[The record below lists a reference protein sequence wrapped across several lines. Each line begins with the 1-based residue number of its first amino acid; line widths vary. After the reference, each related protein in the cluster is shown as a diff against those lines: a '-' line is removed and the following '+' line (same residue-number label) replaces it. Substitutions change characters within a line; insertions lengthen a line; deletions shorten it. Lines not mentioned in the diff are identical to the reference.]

1 MARRP
6 EVACY
11 TRVWSPDGTPSAAH
25 VRDIDSKFGHCT
37 PGEGTAE
44 KGQRVPGAGQV
55 EQGGGGGVTSGVP
68 CRGVCRDCAHG
79 CSTCDV
85 IFISPAQPIFARP
98 QGCCPEGLYLQ
109 PFGPW
114 GYQRSCI
121 RDRLAPNAL
130 SQRRLCQHRPFSPH
144 HLVARCTMTSSAR
157 PLSFICLPSTD
168 RLWGRTVRCARAVRI
183 GHSPPR
189 VCSFLGVGLPQGTI
203 AIVYPCSINPPPSC
217 VYVPLQ
223 TGTLR
228 PVYGDTFSGCL
239 PRGIIFCSHF
249 SDPLLHSPWT
259 LMLEIGCAT
268 LAPMGCE
275 FLPQWWG
282 LRPTD

>member
-1 MARRP
+1 MRALFEHTVKRYKQQCNASLRP
-6 EVACY
+6 RQPCSCPATVVI
-11 TRVWSPDGTPSAAH
+11 RL
-25 VRDIDSKFGHCT
+25 
-37 PGEGTAE
+37 
-44 KGQRVPGAGQV
+44 VPY
-55 EQGGGGGVTSGVP
+55 SDL
-68 CRGVCRDCAHG
+68 R
-79 CSTCDV
+79 
-85 IFISPAQPIFARP
+85 
-98 QGCCPEGLYLQ
+98 
-109 PFGPW
+109 
-114 GYQRSCI
+114 
-121 RDRLAPNAL
+121 
-130 SQRRLCQHRPFSPH
+130 
-144 HLVARCTMTSSAR
+144 
-157 PLSFICLPSTD
+157 
-168 RLWGRTVRCARAVRI
+168 GRTYRALRARCARAVRKV
-183 GHSPPR
+183 GHSPPP
-189 VCSFLGVGLPQGTI
+189 VGSFLGVGLPQGTI

-259 LMLEIGCAT
+259 LMLEIGCST

>member
-1 MARRP
+1 MELDA
-6 EVACY
+6 
-11 TRVWSPDGTPSAAH
+11 TLQIILLLSAGLLSVEA
-25 VRDIDSKFGHCT
+25 KFLNIKMYIG
-37 PGEGTAE
+37 
-44 KGQRVPGAGQV
+44 
-55 EQGGGGGVTSGVP
+55 SGCKFVH
-68 CRGVCRDCAHG
+68 DCA
-79 CSTCDV
+79 
-85 IFISPAQPIFARP
+85 IFFQFSAVVCVGGRPA
-98 QGCCPEGLYLQ
+98 
-109 PFGPW
+109 
-114 GYQRSCI
+114 
-121 RDRLAPNAL
+121 
-130 SQRRLCQHRPFSPH
+130 
-144 HLVARCTMTSSAR
+144 
-157 PLSFICLPSTD
+157 
-168 RLWGRTVRCARAVRI
+168 RCARAVRKV
-183 GHSPPR
+183 GHSPLA
-189 VCSFLGVGLPQGTI
+189 VGSFLGVGLPQGTI

-259 LMLEIGCAT
+259 LMLEIGCST